1 MSSNDDLINDILS
14 ELDSQ
19 KSAPA
24 PEPDTEVPQELT
36 TDEPAVNNA
45 PEEAEIPSHEENIP
59 DFSQQDNGFYGS
71 QYPENPPYEA
81 PVREMN
87 YSKPAKKK
95 KKKKKRSRLPGVLI
109 LTTFIFAVSICLSM
123 VIIAFGKD
131 MLGIGKSDTAKTIT
145 ISEGVTTEQIAQMLK
160 DEGII
165 RSPKFFMLF
174 SRFRKSD
181 DLYIPGEYLIRPNM
195 AYETIINKF
204 TTNESENKETV
215 LVTFTEGCTIYD
227 AAEILEKEGICSAD
241 DFIFTFNSE
250 TFGLDFEK
258 YLPTDFTGRYLRME
272 GYLFPDTYYFY
283 KEMEP
288 VDVCQKIY
296 INFNKRMNELK
307 VYDKLNQLDA
317 TLDEVI
323 ILASIVQ
330 KEAAN
335 TEDMKNIA
343 SVFWNRLA
351 SPDFPKLESDPTSN
365 YAYDVLKPHMDV
377 VNKTMLERYDTYT
390 GTGLPPGAI
399 SNPGIDAIEAVI
411 NPAVTDYYFFRAHLK
426 LGKTLF
432 AKTNEEH
439 ENNKIILDQEY
450 AALEEAQNE

>member
-1 MSSNDDLINDILS
+1 MSNNDDLINNILS

-19 KSAPA
+19 KSSDA
-24 PEPDTEVPQELT
+24 PESDTEVPQELT
-36 TDEPAVNNA
+36 TDEPAVNNT
-45 PEEAEIPSHEENIP
+45 PEETEVPSHEENIP
-59 DFSQQDNGFYGS
+59 DFSQQDNTLYDS
-71 QYPENPPYEA
+71 QQYPEVPRYEQPFREA
-81 PVREMN
+81 PYNRPV
-87 YSKPAKKK
+87 KKK

-204 TTNESENKETV
+204 TTNESKDKESIQI
-215 LVTFTEGCTIYD
+215 TFKEGCTIYD
-227 AAEILEKEGICSAD
+227 AAEILEKEGICNAD

-250 TFGLDFEK
+250 TFGLEFEK
-258 YLPTDFTGRYLRME
+258 YLPTDFTGRYMRKE
-272 GYLFPDTYYFY
+272 GYLFPDTYFFY

-296 INFNKRMNELK
+296 INFNKRMKELDI
-307 VYDKLNQLDA
+307 YNKLNQLDA

-335 TEDMKNIA
+335 TEDMKKIA

-351 SPDFPKLESDPTSN
+351 SPDFPKLESDPTKN

-377 VNKTMLERYDTYT
+377 VNKTMLESYDTYT
-390 GTGLPPGAI
+390 GNGLPPGAI
-399 SNPGIDAIEAVI
+399 SNPGIDAIDAVI
-411 NPAVTDYYFFRAHLK
+411 NPAQTDYYFFRAHLK

-450 AALEEAQNE
+450 AALEGAQ

>member
-1 MSSNDDLINDILS
+1 MSNNDDLINNILS

-19 KSAPA
+19 KSSDA
-24 PEPDTEVPQELT
+24 PESDTEVPQELT
-36 TDEPAVNNA
+36 TDEPTVNNT
-45 PEEAEIPSHEENIP
+45 PEETEVPSHEENIP
-59 DFSQQDNGFYGS
+59 DFSQQDNTLYDS
-71 QYPENPPYEA
+71 QQYPEAPQYEQPFREA
-81 PVREMN
+81 PYNRPV
-87 YSKPAKKK
+87 KKK

-204 TTNESENKETV
+204 TTNESKDKESIQI
-215 LVTFTEGCTIYD
+215 TFKEGCTIYD
-227 AAEILEKEGICSAD
+227 AAEILEKEGICNAD

-250 TFGLDFEK
+250 TFGLEFEK
-258 YLPTDFTGRYLRME
+258 YLPTDFTGRYMRKE
-272 GYLFPDTYYFY
+272 GYLFPDTYFFY

-296 INFNKRMNELK
+296 INFNKRMKELDI
-307 VYDKLNQLDA
+307 YNKLNQLDA

-335 TEDMKNIA
+335 TEDMKKIA

-351 SPDFPKLESDPTSN
+351 SPDFPKLESDPTKN

-377 VNKTMLERYDTYT
+377 VNKTMLESYDTYT
-390 GTGLPPGAI
+390 GNGLPPGAI
-399 SNPGIDAIEAVI
+399 SNPGIDAIDAVI
-411 NPAVTDYYFFRAHLK
+411 NPAQTDYYFFRAHLK

-450 AALEEAQNE
+450 AALEGAQ

>member
-1 MSSNDDLINDILS
+1 MSNNDDLINNILS

-19 KSAPA
+19 KSSDA
-24 PEPDTEVPQELT
+24 PESDTEVPQELT
-36 TDEPAVNNA
+36 TDEPTVNNT
-45 PEEAEIPSHEENIP
+45 PEETEVPSHEENIP
-59 DFSQQDNGFYGS
+59 DFSQQDNTLYDS
-71 QYPENPPYEA
+71 QQYPEAPRYEQPFRETPYNR
-81 PVREMN
+81 PV
-87 YSKPAKKK
+87 KKK

-145 ISEGVTTEQIAQMLK
+145 ISEGVTTEQIAKMLK

-204 TTNESENKETV
+204 TTNESKDKESIQI
-215 LVTFTEGCTIYD
+215 TFKEGCTIYD
-227 AAEILEKEGICSAD
+227 AAEILEKEGICNAD

-250 TFGLDFEK
+250 TFGLEFEK
-258 YLPTDFTGRYLRME
+258 YLPTDFTGRYMRKE
-272 GYLFPDTYYFY
+272 GYLFPDTYFFY

-296 INFNKRMNELK
+296 INFNKRMKELDI
-307 VYDKLNQLDA
+307 YNKLNQLDA

-335 TEDMKNIA
+335 TEDMKKIA

-351 SPDFPKLESDPTSN
+351 SPDFPKLESDPTKN

-377 VNKTMLERYDTYT
+377 VNKTMLESYDTYT
-390 GTGLPPGAI
+390 GNGLPPGAI
-399 SNPGIDAIEAVI
+399 SNPGIDAIDAVI
-411 NPAVTDYYFFRAHLK
+411 NPAQTDYYFFRAHLK

-450 AALEEAQNE
+450 AALEGAQ

>member
-1 MSSNDDLINDILS
+1 MSNNDDLINNILS

-19 KSAPA
+19 KSSDA
-24 PEPDTEVPQELT
+24 PESDTEVPQELT
-36 TDEPAVNNA
+36 TDEPAVNNT
-45 PEEAEIPSHEENIP
+45 PEETEVPPHEENIP
-59 DFSQQDNGFYGS
+59 DFSQQDNTLYDS
-71 QYPENPPYEA
+71 QQYPEAPQYEQPFRESPYNR
-81 PVREMN
+81 PF
-87 YSKPAKKK
+87 KKK

-204 TTNESENKETV
+204 TTNESENKESV
-215 LVTFTEGCTIYD
+215 PITFKEGCTIYD
-227 AAEILEKEGICSAD
+227 AAEILEKEGICNAD

-250 TFGLDFEK
+250 TFGLEFEK
-258 YLPTDFTGRYLRME
+258 YLPTDFTGRYMRKE
-272 GYLFPDTYYFY
+272 GYLFPDTYFFY

-296 INFNKRMNELK
+296 INFNKRMKELDI
-307 VYDKLNQLDA
+307 YNKLNQLDA

-335 TEDMKNIA
+335 TEDMKKIA

-351 SPDFPKLESDPTSN
+351 SPDFPKLESDPTKN

-377 VNKTMLERYDTYT
+377 VNKTMLESYDTYT
-390 GTGLPPGAI
+390 GNGLPPGAI
-399 SNPGIDAIEAVI
+399 SNPGIDAIDAVI
-411 NPAVTDYYFFRAHLK
+411 NPAQTDYYFFRAHLK

-450 AALEEAQNE
+450 AALEGAQ

>member
-1 MSSNDDLINDILS
+1 MSNNDDLINNILS

-19 KSAPA
+19 KSSDA
-24 PEPDTEVPQELT
+24 PESDTEVPQEIT
-36 TDEPAVNNA
+36 TDEPAVNNT
-45 PEEAEIPSHEENIP
+45 PEETEVPSHEENIP
-59 DFSQQDNGFYGS
+59 DFSQQDNTLYDS
-71 QYPENPPYEA
+71 QQYPEAPRYEQPFREVPYNR
-81 PVREMN
+81 PV
-87 YSKPAKKK
+87 KKK

-204 TTNESENKETV
+204 TTNESEDKESISI
-215 LVTFTEGCTIYD
+215 TFKEGCTIYD
-227 AAEILEKEGICSAD
+227 AAEILEKEGICNAD

-250 TFGLDFEK
+250 TFGLEFEK
-258 YLPTDFTGRYLRME
+258 HLPTDFTGRYMRKE
-272 GYLFPDTYYFY
+272 GYLFPDTYFFY

-296 INFNKRMNELK
+296 INFNKRMKELDI
-307 VYDKLNQLDA
+307 YNKLNQLDA

-335 TEDMKNIA
+335 TEDMKKIA

-351 SPDFPKLESDPTSN
+351 SPDFPKLESDPTKN

-377 VNKTMLERYDTYT
+377 VNKTMLESYDTYT
-390 GTGLPPGAI
+390 GNGLPPGAI
-399 SNPGIDAIEAVI
+399 SNPGIDAIDAVI
-411 NPAVTDYYFFRAHLK
+411 NPAQTDYYFFRAHLQ

-450 AALEEAQNE
+450 AALEGAQ

>member
-1 MSSNDDLINDILS
+1 MSNNDDLINNILS

-19 KSAPA
+19 KSSDA
-24 PEPDTEVPQELT
+24 PESDTEVPQELT
-36 TDEPAVNNA
+36 TDEPAVNNT
-45 PEEAEIPSHEENIP
+45 PEETEVPSHEENIP
-59 DFSQQDNGFYGS
+59 DFSQQDNTLYDS
-71 QYPENPPYEA
+71 QQYPEAPQYEQPFREA
-81 PVREMN
+81 PYNRPV
-87 YSKPAKKK
+87 KKK

-204 TTNESENKETV
+204 TTNESKDKESIQI
-215 LVTFTEGCTIYD
+215 TFKEGCTIYD
-227 AAEILEKEGICSAD
+227 AAEILEKEGICNAD

-250 TFGLDFEK
+250 TFGLEFEK
-258 YLPTDFTGRYLRME
+258 YLPTDFTGRYMRKE
-272 GYLFPDTYYFY
+272 GYLFPDTYFFY

-296 INFNKRMNELK
+296 INFNKRMKELDI
-307 VYDKLNQLDA
+307 YNKLNQLDA

-335 TEDMKNIA
+335 TEDMKKIA

-351 SPDFPKLESDPTSN
+351 SPDFPKLESDPTKN

-377 VNKTMLERYDTYT
+377 VNKTMLESYDTYT
-390 GTGLPPGAI
+390 GNGLPPGAI
-399 SNPGIDAIEAVI
+399 SNPGIDAIDAVI
-411 NPAVTDYYFFRAHLK
+411 NPAQTDYYFFRAHLK

-450 AALEEAQNE
+450 AALEGAQ

>member
-1 MSSNDDLINDILS
+1 MSNNDDLINDILS
-14 ELDSQ
+14 ELDS
-19 KSAPA
+19 KNTSDT
-24 PEPDTEVPQELT
+24 PEANTEIPFEPT
-36 TDEPAVNNA
+36 ADEPAVGVI
-45 PEEAEIPSHEENIP
+45 PEENGASIYDEIAP
-59 DFSQQDNGFYGS
+59 DFNQQDNSGYGPQ
-71 QYPENPPYEA
+71 QYPEFPRYEQPFREA
-81 PVREMN
+81 PYNRPV
-87 YSKPAKKK
+87 KKK

-145 ISEGVTTEQIAQMLK
+145 ITEGITTEEIAQMLK

-181 DLYIPGEYLIRPNM
+181 DLYIPGEYLIRPSM

-204 TTNESENKETV
+204 TTNENEDKVSV
-215 LVTFTEGCTIYD
+215 SITFKEGCTIYD

-250 TFGLDFEK
+250 TFGLEFEN
-258 YLPTDFTGRYLRME
+258 YLPTDYTGRYLRKE
-272 GYLFPDTYYFY
+272 GYLFPDTYFFY
-283 KEMEP
+283 KEMDP

-296 INFNKRMNELK
+296 INFNKRMKELNI
-307 VYDKLNQLDA
+307 YDRLKELDV

-335 TEDMKNIA
+335 TEDMKKIA

-351 SPDFPKLESDPTSN
+351 SPDFPKLESDPTKN

-377 VNKTMLERYDTYT
+377 VNKTMLESYDTYT
-390 GTGLPPGAI
+390 GNGLPPGAI
-399 SNPGIDAIEAVI
+399 SNPGIEAIDAVI
-411 NPAVTDYYFFRAHLK
+411 NPAQTDYYFFRAHLE

-450 AALEEAQNE
+450 AALEGAQ